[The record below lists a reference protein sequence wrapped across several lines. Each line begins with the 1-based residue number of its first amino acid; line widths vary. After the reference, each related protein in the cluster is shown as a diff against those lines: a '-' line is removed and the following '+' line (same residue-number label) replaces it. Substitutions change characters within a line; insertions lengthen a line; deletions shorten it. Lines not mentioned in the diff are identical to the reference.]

1 MCFLLCLSGISLAS
15 VKINHVYN
23 NNNNND
29 MFCLFIEGYS

>member
-1 MCFLLCLSGISLAS
+1 MCFLLCLSVISLVS

-29 MFCLFIEGYS
+29 IFVYL